1 MITTLCGFG
10 IKVSLHCQI
19 CKISGHKAADCQ
31 FNGKCWRCG
40 SPDHKAHACVLPW
53 GQSAVPM
60 EVAVP
65 EVVPDP
71 PETVVPAV
79 SDSSAVLDESA
90 DETVEDVVEED
101 EVADEEDVAV
111 VEEDAVADAVEEDE
125 VADEDVEDED
135 VVPGSTPTGLPVP
148 SPSGRILATAPSVP
162 VAEKVQASSGPVA
175 PVVPVAA
182 SGPSG
187 SPVESSQTVSVVF
200 GLSRVASCR
209 IFTPELCRKFFLGY
223 RDMLCQCS
231 GNAAY
236 VISYRNTRVCGVFP
250 ADNRF

>member
-1 MITTLCGFG
+1 MTTLCGFG
-10 IKVSLHCQI
+10 INVYLHCQI
-19 CKISGHKAADCQ
+19 CKISGHKVADCQ
-31 FNGKCWRCG
+31 FNGKCRRCG
-40 SPDHKAHACVLPW
+40 SPDHKTHVCVLPW

-135 VVPGSTPTGLPVP
+135 VVPGSTPTGVPVP
-148 SPSGRILATAPSVP
+148 SPSGRVLATAPSVP
-162 VAEKVQASSGPVA
+162 VAVKVQASSGPVA

-187 SPVESSQTVSVVF
+187 SPVESSQTVSAVS
-200 GLSRVASCR
+200 GLSCVASCR
-209 IFTPELCRKFFLGY
+209 IFTPELCRNFFLGY

-231 GNAAY
+231 GNAANT
-236 VISYRNTRVCGVFP
+236 NTRVCGVFP
-250 ADNRF
+250 ADDRF